1 MFAKS
6 QKKSRT
12 SRKQLKPIDHSQVM
26 QNYSLSKTGQRRPK
40 VHLRYGRLSDIKNKG
55 TLISTI
61 IEEHMLKF
69 GYLDTYDFYINEI
82 AVRNT
87 MEQKKEEKFYNLSEL
102 KDLIHMVNTSINITT
117 FVLIPCLE
125 FRKR

>member
-1 MFAKS
+1 MFARSNNKT
-6 QKKSRT
+6 RT
-12 SRKQLKPIDHSQVM
+12 SRKKLKPMDHSHMM
-26 QNYSLSKTGQRRPK
+26 QNYSLSKTGQKRPK

-87 MEQKKEEKFYNLSEL
+87 MEQRKEEKFYNLSQLREL
-102 KDLIHMVNTSINITT
+102 VEMVN
-117 FVLIPCLE
+117 F
-125 FRKR
+125 